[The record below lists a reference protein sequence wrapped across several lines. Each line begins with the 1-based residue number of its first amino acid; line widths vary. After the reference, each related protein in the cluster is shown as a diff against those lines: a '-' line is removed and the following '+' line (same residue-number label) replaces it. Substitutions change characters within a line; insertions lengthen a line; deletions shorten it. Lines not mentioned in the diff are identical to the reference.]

1 MKLPELKNRFMG
13 KYMIKI
19 VAGVLTVALLGSSL
33 TAVAVQADQNE
44 KAEVKTKTVEETDT
58 EDTLS
63 DLLSVEVNDEK
74 IGTKI
79 GK

>member
-33 TAVAVQADQNE
+33 TAVAV
-44 KAEVKTKTVEETDT
+44 
-58 EDTLS
+58 
-63 DLLSVEVNDEK
+63 
-74 IGTKI
+74 
-79 GK
+79 

>member
-58 EDTLS
+58 ELHTDTCYCFERES
-63 DLLSVEVNDEK
+63 QK
-74 IGTKI
+74 Q
-79 GK
+79 